1 MGHHLPLNCLN
12 CLPEFPEMLAGVEPE
27 HEPYLNLTSVWA
39 PVLRESIMEF
49 REKFPGFFF
58 FFKMYIHEKDTSVDS
73 MGKSTH
79 GFGLSLLVYLLCN
92 FEDVN
97 VSEHQFLHL

>member
-49 REKFPGFFF
+49 REKFPVFFVLFFF
-58 FFKMYIHEKDTSVDS
+58 SKCTSTRKIQVWTVW
-73 MGKSTH
+73 GKAPMD
-79 GFGLSLLVYLLCN
+79 LV
-92 FEDVN
+92 
-97 VSEHQFLHL
+97 